1 MSLIVV
7 MIVSF
12 PARRSFRAKGAHHIV
27 DDAIGPLMALSGKV
41 QIDHG
46 RVQTA
51 VSQILLNPSDVN
63 AGFQ

>member
-1 MSLIVV
+1 

-27 DDAIGPLMALSGKV
+27 DDAIGPLMALSGKM

-46 RVQTA
+46 REL
-51 VSQILLNPSDVN
+51 VSILYLFIS
-63 AGFQ
+63 